1 MGRFYFCIF
10 IVSKQLIVMKE
21 IFRIFLLIYPLLFI
35 TSCEDS
41 EEQLTIHGCFDSQ
54 ALNYNPEASID
65 NNSCCY
71 NCYDANSNYL
81 IGEYCGNDVGN
92 VIANGVS
99 SDFIHLWSLNGEF
112 VRPNTVGAV
121 PAYDVSGYPIYGTLL
136 YENISCGL

>member
-1 MGRFYFCIF
+1 MLQNLL
-10 IVSKQLIVMKE
+10 KQLIVMKE
-21 IFRIFLLIYPLLFI
+21 IFRIFLLVCPLLFI

-41 EEQLTIHGCFDSQ
+41 EEQLTIQGCFDYQ

-71 NCYDANSNYL
+71 NCYDANTNYL

-92 VIANGVS
+92 LIANGFS
-99 SDFIHLWSLNGEF
+99 SDEIHLWTLNGEF
-112 VRPNTVGAV
+112 VPPNTVGAL
-121 PAYDVSGYPIYGTLL
+121 PAFDTLGNAIYGTFF